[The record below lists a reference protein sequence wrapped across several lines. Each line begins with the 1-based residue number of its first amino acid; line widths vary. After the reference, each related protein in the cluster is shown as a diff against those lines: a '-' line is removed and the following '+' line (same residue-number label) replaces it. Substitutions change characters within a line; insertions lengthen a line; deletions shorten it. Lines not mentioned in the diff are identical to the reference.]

1 MAIRN
6 AGGAGALTVGNGIL
20 VVEALDK
27 PRSAAGVFT
36 LGAPAIAGAF
46 EYTLFHGGVG
56 ADAANGNWYLRST
69 VDICTLRP
77 ALCQPPRL
85 SHRRQSRRY
94 PPTPE
99 PTPPSRTFPNFRAET
114 SLYAAI
120 PAMALLY
127 GRNLLDT
134 LHERVGEEF
143 VERGAPAAAQAGY
156 YKAGP
161 LNPASQY
168 LGWGRIIGM
177 NGVQQGDGLGVLRGS
192 AGPHFD
198 YSFLG
203 LQAGM
208 DFYRQDRP
216 DGSRDHAGGYFA
228 IGTNQ
233 GQVTHFNGRQGDSD
247 FAAYTLGGYW
257 THFGPT
263 GWYTD
268 AILQG
273 TFYDINSTANRGL
286 PTFKTQG
293 QGLAA
298 SLETGYPFKF
308 AGGWFIEPQAQLV
321 FQNININDAND
332 IVSQVRF
339 ADVNSLAGR
348 IGARFGRTWMDDSF
362 RTITAWIRP
371 NLWNEFQ
378 GNPTTLFPS
387 AIGFVPFHADL
398 GGLWGEINAG
408 ISSQVTANTTLFA
421 NASYQSRFDGGGFA
435 YTGKAG
441 LRVNW

>member
-1 MAIRN
+1 
-6 AGGAGALTVGNGIL
+6 
-20 VVEALDK
+20 
-27 PRSAAGVFT
+27 
-36 LGAPAIAGAF
+36 
-46 EYTLFHGGVG
+46 
-56 ADAANGNWYLRST
+56 
-69 VDICTLRP
+69 
-77 ALCQPPRL
+77 
-85 SHRRQSRRY
+85 
-94 PPTPE
+94 
-99 PTPPSRTFPNFRAET
+99 
-114 SLYAAI
+114 
-120 PAMALLY
+120 
-127 GRNLLDT
+127 
-134 LHERVGEEF
+134 
-143 VERGAPAAAQAGY
+143 
-156 YKAGP
+156 
-161 LNPASQY
+161 
-168 LGWGRIIGM
+168 M
-177 NGVQQGDGLGVLRGS
+177 NGVLRRCPRVLQGFPAQSCLTVSWLGPDHRHERRAARRQPRRARRDQ

-228 IGTNQ
+228 IGTNR
-233 GQVTHFNGRQGDSD
+233 GQVTHFDGREGNSD

-293 QGLAA
+293 QGFAA

-321 FQNININDAND
+321 FQNISINDAND
-332 IVSQVRF
+332 IAAQVRF

-348 IGARFGRTWMDDSF
+348 IGARFGRTWAMDDSS

-378 GNPTTLFPS
+378 GNPTTSFSS
-387 AIGFVPFHADL
+387 ATGFVPFHADL

-408 ISSQVTANTTLFA
+408 ISGQVTANTTLFA

-435 YTGKAG
+435 YTGKVG